1 MVLLGKAHAAVE
13 QVAVVYVGA
22 ADAGNGHE
30 QVAADEADLV
40 LHVALLVARVRV
52 AEGVVEPVM
61 GGESREHLGGP
72 YGRAGLPADAGGV
85 VEHYA
90 RWDAAAVLEYVAQA
104 LADALGVLAGEHLRQ
119 ADVRVREG
127 DDEVQ
132 HPPSHAADVEIGFA
146 EVGLGLAGGPYQIEK
161 RLLGF
166 PALCLEAGDVV
177 ADGGLACPAAALV
190 PEAGVYA
197 RGSVALLAP

>member
-1 MVLLGKAHAAVE
+1 MLPLGKAHAAVE
-13 QVAVVYVGA
+13 RVAVVYVGA

-52 AEGVVEPVM
+52 AERVVEPVM

-132 HPPSHAADVEIGFA
+132 HPPSHAADAEIGFA
-146 EVGLGLAGGPYQIEK
+146 EVGLSLAGAHT
-161 RLLGF
+161 RSRNASLDSLRS
-166 PALCLEAGDVV
+166 ALRRAT
-177 ADGGLACPAAALV
+177 
-190 PEAGVYA
+190 
-197 RGSVALLAP
+197 